1 MKTALSAM
9 MVALTLIASRG
20 SAKIPPKKEMKLLSL
35 ISATGGPWPPPVMS
49 FFNKYLLSH
58 FAFILIA
65 VSCCA
70 QQAPSSV
77 VHLKEN
83 NEPGKPFTLDI
94 KVLDIDSKKPVAGVE
109 VFAYHTNSK
118 GDYEADDKG
127 VARIH
132 GTAVS
137 DANGNVKFITIYPR
151 GYNDSPTGEHIHFR
165 IKGPTVVASNTD
177 LMFSDYYNKRYD
189 YDYPA
194 TFICYLKSLEEKDG
208 NLNGSAVI
216 YVKRK

>member
-1 MKTALSAM
+1 
-9 MVALTLIASRG
+9 
-20 SAKIPPKKEMKLLSL
+20 
-35 ISATGGPWPPPVMS
+35 MS
-49 FFNKYLLSH
+49 FFRKYLLSH
-58 FAFILIA
+58 FAFMLLA
-65 VSCCA
+65 VSSSA

-94 KVLDIDSKKPVAGVE
+94 KVLDIDSKEPVAGVE

-118 GDYEADDKG
+118 GDYAADDKG
-127 VARIH
+127 VARLH

-165 IKGPTVVASNTD
+165 IKGPTVVASTTD
-177 LMFSDYYNKRYD
+177 LIFADYYNKRYN
-189 YDYPA
+189 YDFLA
-194 TFICYLKSLEEKDG
+194 TFICYLESLEEKDG

-216 YVKRK
+216 YVKKSDPLN

>member
-1 MKTALSAM
+1 M
-9 MVALTLIASRG
+9 
-20 SAKIPPKKEMKLLSL
+20 
-35 ISATGGPWPPPVMS
+35 SATSHVIQ
-49 FFNKYLLSH
+49 KKHLLSH

-65 VSCCA
+65 ASSCA

-94 KVLDIDSKKPVAGVE
+94 KVLDIDSKEPVAGVE

-118 GDYEADDKG
+118 GDYELGGEG

-132 GTAVS
+132 GTAMS
-137 DANGNVKFITIYPR
+137 DADGNVKFITIYPR

-165 IKGPTVVASNTD
+165 IKGPTVASSTTD
-177 LMFSDYYNKRYD
+177 LIFADYYDKRYN
-189 YDYPA
+189 YDFLG
-194 TFICYLKSLEEKDG
+194 TFICYLQSLEEKDG
-208 NLNGSAVI
+208 KLNGSAVI
-216 YVKRK
+216 FVKRE

>member
-1 MKTALSAM
+1 
-9 MVALTLIASRG
+9 
-20 SAKIPPKKEMKLLSL
+20 
-35 ISATGGPWPPPVMS
+35 MS

-65 VSCCA
+65 ISSSA

-77 VHLKEN
+77 VELTGKD
-83 NEPGKPFTLDI
+83 EPGKPFTLDI
-94 KVLDIDSKKPVAGVE
+94 KVLDIDSKAPVAGVE

-118 GDYEADDKG
+118 GDYESGDE

-165 IKGPTVVASNTD
+165 IKGPTVAASNTD
-177 LMFSDYYNKRYD
+177 LIFADYYDKRYN
-189 YDYPA
+189 YDFLA
-194 TFICYLKSLEEKDG
+194 TFICYLQSLEEKDG
-208 NLNGSAVI
+208 KLNGSAVI
-216 YVKRK
+216 FVKRE

>member
-1 MKTALSAM
+1 
-9 MVALTLIASRG
+9 
-20 SAKIPPKKEMKLLSL
+20 
-35 ISATGGPWPPPVMS
+35 MS

-65 VSCCA
+65 VSSSA

-77 VHLKEN
+77 VHLTET

-94 KVLDIDSKKPVAGVE
+94 KVLDIDSKTPVAGVE
-109 VFAYHTNSK
+109 LFAYHTNSK
-118 GDYEADDKG
+118 GDYEPGDT

-165 IKGPTVVASNTD
+165 IKGATVAASNTD
-177 LMFSDYYNKRYD
+177 LMFSDYYDKRYD
-189 YDYPA
+189 YDVPA
-194 TFICYLKSLEEKDG
+194 TFICYLQSLEEKDG
-208 NLNGSAVI
+208 KLNGSAVI
-216 YVKRK
+216 FVKSK

>member
-1 MKTALSAM
+1 
-9 MVALTLIASRG
+9 
-20 SAKIPPKKEMKLLSL
+20 
-35 ISATGGPWPPPVMS
+35 MS
-49 FFNKYLLSH
+49 FLNKYVLGH

-65 VSCCA
+65 VSSWA

-77 VHLKEN
+77 VHLTEKD
-83 NEPGKPFTLDI
+83 EPGKPFTLDI
-94 KVLDIDSKKPVAGVE
+94 KVLDIDSKEPVAGVE

-118 GDYEADDKG
+118 GDYELYGEG

-151 GYNDSPTGEHIHFR
+151 GYNDSPTGEHIHFK
-165 IKGPTVVASNTD
+165 IKGTTVAASDTD
-177 LMFSDYYNKRYD
+177 LIFSDYYNKRYN
-189 YDYPA
+189 YDFLG

-208 NLNGSAVI
+208 KLNGSAVI
-216 YVKRK
+216 FVRRSDPLN

>member
-1 MKTALSAM
+1 
-9 MVALTLIASRG
+9 
-20 SAKIPPKKEMKLLSL
+20 
-35 ISATGGPWPPPVMS
+35 MS
-49 FFNKYLLSH
+49 FFKKHLLSH

-65 VSCCA
+65 VSSCA

-94 KVLDIDSKKPVAGVE
+94 KVLDIDSKEPVAGVE

-127 VARIH
+127 VARLH

-165 IKGPTVVASNTD
+165 IKGTTVVASNTD
-177 LMFSDYYNKRYD
+177 LIFSDYYNKRYN
-189 YDYPA
+189 YDFLA

-216 YVKRK
+216 YVKKESDPLD